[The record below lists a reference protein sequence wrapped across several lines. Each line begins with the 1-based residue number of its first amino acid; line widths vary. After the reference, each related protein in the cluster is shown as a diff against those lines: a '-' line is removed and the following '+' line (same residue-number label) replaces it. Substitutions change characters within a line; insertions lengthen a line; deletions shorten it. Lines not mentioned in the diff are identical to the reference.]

1 MSAKQSFPVAGL
13 LKLLAIGGAG
23 YFAYSRRD
31 DIKGFFDRT
40 FSASSSST
48 SAALA
53 SNGGTILPAVSYAAP
68 AAASVAAP
76 VPVAV
81 TPATGLAPAA
91 AAAALVAA
99 GASAPNPPVRSNTAK
114 RAATVVTRTVAADG
128 SVKTSAARVPV
139 AQLRK
144 VVRNNVIAFP
154 TRAAVRKVAA

>member
-1 MSAKQSFPVAGL
+1 MPGKNSFPIGAVL
-13 LKLLAIGGAG
+13 RLAVVGAAG
-23 YFAYSRRD
+23 YYAYSRRD
-31 DIKGFFDRT
+31 DIKGLLDRA

-53 SNGGTILPAVSYAAP
+53 SNGGTILPAASYAAP

-81 TPATGLAPAA
+81 TTAAGLAP

-99 GASAPNPPVRSNTAK
+99 GASAPNPPVRSTAAK
-114 RAATVVTRTVAADG
+114 RGTKTTVVTKTVAADG

-144 VVRNNVIAFP
+144 VVGSNVIAFP

>member
-1 MSAKQSFPVAGL
+1 MKGNSTATYIKLGVGVAVAALLYAK
-13 LKLLAIGGAG
+13 
-23 YFAYSRRD
+23 RD
-31 DIKGFFDRT
+31 DISAAVSNAFASLKGT
-40 FSASSSST
+40 GSAS

-76 VPVAV
+76 VPVSV

-114 RAATVVTRTVAADG
+114 RATTVVTRTVAADG

-154 TRAAVRKVAA
+154 TRAAVRKVTA